1 LEAQATSSTLSAFVS
16 ADNEDLLILEI
27 TKEASGY
34 QLLSAFVSAGKTAA
48 GRREK
53 RDTGGNAKPIYPHAH
68 KCKEKRK
75 NFQIAINVKPNCQTV
90 G

>member
-1 LEAQATSSTLSAFVS
+1 LSAFVS

-68 KCKEKRK
+68 KCKEKK
-75 NFQIAINVKPNCQTV
+75 EKFPSCYKCQTQLSNCWI
-90 G
+90 GDYES